1 MNLLTQ
7 KGAEEPRY
15 WTLRSSR
22 GESCLPMLRNTVQI
36 HQRIYEPVRLW
47 LEMPFRTV
55 DSWKLTSDTAM
66 ESSTVEVLVDQ
77 ELKSTNQK
85 LRRKGS
91 FVEAILAGTLLN

>member
-1 MNLLTQ
+1 
-7 KGAEEPRY
+7 
-15 WTLRSSR
+15 
-22 GESCLPMLRNTVQI
+22 
-36 HQRIYEPVRLW
+36 
-47 LEMPFRTV
+47 
-55 DSWKLTSDTAM
+55 M